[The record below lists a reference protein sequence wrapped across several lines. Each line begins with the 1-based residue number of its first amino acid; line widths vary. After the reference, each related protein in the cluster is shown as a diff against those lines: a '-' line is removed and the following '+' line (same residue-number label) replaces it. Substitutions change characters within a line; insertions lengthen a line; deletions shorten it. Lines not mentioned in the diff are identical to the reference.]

1 MIISVLFYTFVI
13 PNKLGIIFIIVTVS
27 YVCLDL
33 DIFHRKQLLSMN
45 LGNAIQTL
53 RKEQRISRKELAERS
68 SLSVTAL
75 YNIENNISFPS
86 KDTIDKICNSLSIPI
101 SFLLFYSITE
111 DDIPE
116 DKRSS
121 FHYLQEPMKKF
132 LMEK

>member
-1 MIISVLFYTFVI
+1 
-13 PNKLGIIFIIVTVS
+13 
-27 YVCLDL
+27 
-33 DIFHRKQLLSMN
+33 MN

-53 RKEQRISRKELAERS
+53 RKEQKISRKDLAERS
-68 SLSVTAL
+68 CLSVTAL
-75 YNIENNISFPS
+75 YNIENNLSFPS
-86 KDTIDKICNSLSIPI
+86 KDTIERICSSLNIPI
-101 SFLLFYSITE
+101 SFLMFFSITE